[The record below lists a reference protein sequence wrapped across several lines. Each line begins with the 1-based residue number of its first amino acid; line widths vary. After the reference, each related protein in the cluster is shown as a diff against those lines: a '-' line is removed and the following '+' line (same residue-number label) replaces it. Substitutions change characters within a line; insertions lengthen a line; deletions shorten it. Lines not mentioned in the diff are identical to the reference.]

1 VEKAGA
7 AGERR
12 GNAAVVNKEEWR
24 QIDWARSLL
33 GLGERASLQEIR
45 RAYRTMSK
53 RYHPDLA
60 AEEAEEGEKG
70 PPMRDINRAYQ
81 LLKEY
86 CSNYRYPLVKD
97 LTAEVDDEEWWMNRF
112 GQDPLWGKSPGGS

>member
-1 VEKAGA
+1 VK
-7 AGERR
+7 
-12 GNAAVVNKEEWR
+12 KEEWR
-24 QIDWARSLL
+24 EIDWARNLL

-53 RYHPDLA
+53 RYHPDVTGKK
-60 AEEAEEGEKG
+60 AEKD
-70 PPMRDINRAYQ
+70 PHMLDINRAYQ

-97 LTAEVDDEEWWMNRF
+97 ISAEVDDEEWWMNRF